1 MTPITQESYRKL
13 AEHFYKTRLQGEQPT
28 PKRIADALQAAASE
42 YRPAYWRKLR
52 NALAFDQR
60 TRGFS
65 EAAKRIDVTKN
76 PLTKDGGSEGIKP
89 KQTRAKRVD
98 QADED
103 RLMQHFIKLDDPQT
117 TAALFVAKHT
127 GARPA
132 EFKNIEVRNGKV
144 FIQGA
149 KKSHGGNRGADRE
162 LVLPGE
168 VIRHIEAAV
177 LHLKGD
183 IGPVQDRIRAAGK
196 KLWPQRKAVPSLY
209 SFRHQMGANL
219 KGSGLDRAEIAYL
232 MGHQATE
239 SVDVY
244 GNSRTARGNGKGLPK
259 VPFDAD
265 LSAIRVDHTQPP
277 EAKAATTSPK
287 HADTLAEVIQNAGL
301 ESGQKTSKSAEMSTG
316 KGQNRQRVSHF
327 GELKLDW

>member
-13 AEHFYKTRLQGEQPT
+13 AAHFYETRLRGEQPT
-28 PKRIADALQAAASE
+28 PKRIADSLQAAADQ

-60 TRGFS
+60 ERGFP
-65 EAAKRIDVTKN
+65 EAAKRIDATKN
-76 PLTKDGGSEGIKP
+76 PLTKDGGMEGIKP
-89 KQTRAKRVD
+89 KQVRAKRIDEV
-98 QADED
+98 DED

-132 EFKNIEVRNGKV
+132 EFKNIEVRAGKV
-144 FIQGA
+144 CIQGA

-162 LVLPGE
+162 LVLPPE
-168 VIRHIEAAV
+168 VVRHIEGAV
-177 LHLKGD
+177 RYLKGD
-183 IGPVQDRIRAAGK
+183 IGPIQDRIRAAGK

-209 SFRHQMGANL
+209 SYRHQMGANL
-219 KGSGLDRAEIAYL
+219 KGSGLDRVEIAYL

-244 GNSRTARGNGKGLPK
+244 GNSRTAQRNGKGLPK

-265 LSAIRVDHTQPP
+265 LSLIRVDHTQPP
-277 EAKAATTSPK
+277 AAKVATVPSK
-287 HADTLAEVIQNAGL
+287 HAETMAEVIKNAGL
-301 ESGQKTSKSAEMSTG
+301 ESGTKASKSTQMSTE
-316 KGQNRQRVSHF
+316 KGQNRQRVASF
-327 GELKLDW
+327 GELKLD

>member
-13 AEHFYKTRLQGEQPT
+13 AAYFYKTRLKGEQPT
-28 PKRIADALQAAASE
+28 PKRIADSLQAAASE

-60 TRGFS
+60 ERGFP

-76 PLTKDGGSEGIKP
+76 PLTKDGGSEGIKS
-89 KQTRAKRVD
+89 KQVRVKRVE
-98 QADED
+98 QADDE
-103 RLMQHFIKLDDPQT
+103 RLMLHFTKLDDAQT

-132 EFKNIEVRNGKV
+132 EFKNIEVRDGKV

-149 KKSHGGNRGADRE
+149 KKSHAGNRGADRE
-162 LVLPGE
+162 MVFPPE
-168 VIRHIEAAV
+168 VVRHIEAAV
-177 LHLKGD
+177 RYLKGD

-209 SFRHQMGANL
+209 SYRHQMGANL
-219 KGSGLDRAEIAYL
+219 KGSGLDRVEIAYL

-244 GNSRTARGNGKGLPK
+244 GNSRTARGSGKGLPK
-259 VPFDAD
+259 VPFEAD
-265 LSAIRVDHTQPP
+265 LSSIRVDHSQPP
-277 EAKAATTSPK
+277 PAKAATSQQK
-287 HADTLAEVIQNAGL
+287 SAETLAEVIKNAGL
-301 ESGQKTSKSAEMSTG
+301 ETDKKRPLSTKMSTEKGQK
-316 KGQNRQRVSHF
+316 RQRVTSF
-327 GELKLDW
+327 GELKLD